1 MYKLV
6 RLQVIAALVGVACG
20 ALISGL
26 RGAAS
31 AAIGGFAYVLASA
44 LFAWY
49 MRRTSARG
57 KPAGMVSLFLGEAMK
72 VAFVV
77 AMLVL
82 AARYFTPLDWKSLVI
97 GLGVTLQANILAL
110 FLVF

>member
-6 RLQVIAALVGVACG
+6 RLQVIAALIGVACG
-20 ALISGL
+20 ALLSGL

-31 AAIGGFAYVLASA
+31 AAIGGFAYVLASS

-49 MRRTSARG
+49 MLRSSARG
-57 KPAGMVSLFLGEAMK
+57 RPAGMVSLFLGEAAK
-72 VAFVV
+72 VALVV
-77 AMLVL
+77 ATLVL
-82 AARYFTPLDWKSLVI
+82 AARYFTPLDWKSLII